1 MRKIILG
8 MSISLDGFVCGP
20 NGELDW
26 VTFDKDF
33 DNETLP
39 ELTGRADTVLLGRVL
54 YQGFSSYWPTAPATN
69 PNLSEGEI
77 GFSHWIQNAHKIVFS
92 KTLEKV
98 DWNPSRLVKEDL
110 AAEVARLKQQPGKDI
125 LTFGGAGM
133 AATLVRLGVIDE
145 YNLAVNPVVLGSGRP
160 LFSGL
165 KEPLKLK
172 LTKTRA
178 YDSGIVALSYQ
189 PV

>member
-1 MRKIILG
+1 MR
-8 MSISLDGFVCGP
+8 
-20 NGELDW
+20 GEL
-26 VTFDKDF
+26 
-33 DNETLP
+33 
-39 ELTGRADTVLLGRVL
+39 
-54 YQGFSSYWPTAPATN
+54 
-69 PNLSEGEI
+69 
-77 GFSHWIQNAHKIVFS
+77 
-92 KTLEKV
+92 
-98 DWNPSRLVKEDL
+98 
-110 AAEVARLKQQPGKDI
+110 ARLKQPGKDI